1 MKVKNINFTLALI
14 IRIQMKKN
22 ISWITIVDI
31 VVYSLI
37 IGFVAYGK
45 HQSNISLEAFAR
57 VIREDGYVE
66 YLTALFLLLGAIS
79 FGINAVRAKK
89 EKDTKKTVFNSLAA
103 FVFFFGLGEEISWGQ
118 RIFSI
123 ESGDYFKQNNY
134 QGETNLHNLEIGGVD
149 LNILIFSQLMF
160 VALVSYFIILPLLT
174 WKVKYI
180 RKLVIDY
187 GVPIPRLH
195 HIIILFAVNAFI
207 PLAINMIK
215 ESELHELALTGI
227 FFLILLNPAKKI
239 KNISLTS

>member
-1 MKVKNINFTLALI
+1 MK
-14 IRIQMKKN
+14 RN
-22 ISWITIVDI
+22 ISWITIIEII
-31 VVYSLI
+31 VFSII

-45 HQSNISLEAFAR
+45 IQSDISLEAFAK
-57 VIREDGYVE
+57 VIREDGFVE
-66 YLTALFLLLGAIS
+66 YLTALFLLLGSII
-79 FGINAVRAKK
+79 FGIKAVLAKK
-89 EKDTKKTVFNSLAA
+89 EKNGKRVLFNSLAA

-118 RIFSI
+118 RIFNV
-123 ESGDYFKQNNY
+123 EAGEYFKQNNY

-160 VALVSYFIILPLLT
+160 LALISYFIILPILT

-239 KNISLTS
+239 KNISLSN

>member
-1 MKVKNINFTLALI
+1 
-14 IRIQMKKN
+14 MKKN
-22 ISWITIVDI
+22 ISWITILDLA
-31 VVYSLI
+31 VYALI

-45 HQSNISLEAFAR
+45 YQSTVSPQAFAR

-66 YLTALFLLLGAIS
+66 YLTALFLLLGSIL
-79 FGINAVRAKK
+79 FAVKAVKAGKVKDKK
-89 EKDTKKTVFNSLAA
+89 KVFFNTLASV
-103 FVFFFGLGEEISWGQ
+103 VFFFGLGEEISWGQ

-123 ESGDYFKQNNY
+123 QSGEYFMQNNY

-160 VALVSYFIILPLLT
+160 VALISYFIILPILT
-174 WKVKYI
+174 WKVKFI

-195 HIIILFAVNAFI
+195 HIIVLFAVNAFI
-207 PLAINMIK
+207 PLAIHMIK

-227 FFLILLNPAKKI
+227 MFLILINPAKKI
-239 KNISLTS
+239 KEISLSDY